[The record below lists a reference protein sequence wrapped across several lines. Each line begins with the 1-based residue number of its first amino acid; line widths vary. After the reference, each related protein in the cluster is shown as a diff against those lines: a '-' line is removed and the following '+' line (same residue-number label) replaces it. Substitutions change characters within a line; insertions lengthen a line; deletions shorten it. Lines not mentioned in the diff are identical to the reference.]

1 MLNYA
6 YTNFGGY
13 FWMIAIAALTY
24 LVMTVVKK
32 TFTPITKKL
41 TSTDKE
47 RRFVNVL
54 LGIVFSVAVG
64 LGVGNLG
71 NFLFSTDV
79 HFMWFVGGGLLSNYA
94 NLVVRK
100 YKDADSAA
108 FAKAF
113 IAAMN
118 ESNMDVSEAD
128 LPTLTEQIGV
138 IVKAYAD
145 NNANSRKSKI
155 RGVASSI
162 TGSVEITDDEAREL
176 EKHINAIKSSGK
188 FDANAIANLDTAYA
202 KAKADGKI
210 TVAAKANLEAVIRA
224 IHNATNI

>member
-1 MLNYA
+1 MLNFA

-13 FWMIAIAALTY
+13 FWMVGIAILTY
-24 LVMTVVKK
+24 VVMMVVKK

-41 TSTDKE
+41 ASTDKE
-47 RRFVNVL
+47 RRFANAA
-54 LGIVFSVAVG
+54 LGIILSVAIG
-64 LGVGNLG
+64 LGLGKIGNM
-71 NFLFSTDV
+71 LFATDV
-79 HFMWFVGGGLLSNYA
+79 YFMWFVGGGLLAHYA
-94 NLVVRK
+94 NLLVRK
-100 YKDADSAA
+100 FTDADASA

-113 IAAMN
+113 IKAMN

-128 LPTLTEQIGV
+128 LPVLTEQIDI

-145 NNANSRKSKI
+145 NNENSRKAKI
-155 RGVASSI
+155 RGVASGI
-162 TGSVEITDDEAREL
+162 AGSVEITDDEQKEL

-188 FDANAIANLDTAYA
+188 FDAGAIANLDTAYA

-210 TVAAKANLEAVIRA
+210 TVAEKATLEAVIRA

>member
-6 YTNFGGY
+6 YSNFGGY
-13 FWMIAIAALTY
+13 FWMIAIAAITY
-24 LVMTVVKK
+24 LIMTVVKK

-54 LGIVFSVAVG
+54 LGIALSAAVG
-64 LGVGNLG
+64 LGIGNFG
-71 NFLFSTDV
+71 NFLFATDV
-79 HFMWFVGGGLLSNYA
+79 HFMWFVAGGALANYA
-94 NLVVRK
+94 NLIVRK
-100 YKDADSAA
+100 YKDADASA
-108 FAKAF
+108 FANAF
-113 IAAMN
+113 IKAMN
-118 ESNMDVSEAD
+118 ESNMDVTVDD
-128 LPTLTEQIGV
+128 LPVLTEQIDV

-145 NNANSRKSKI
+145 NNANSRKSKL
-155 RGVASSI
+155 RGVASGI

-176 EKHINAIKSSGK
+176 DKHINAIKSSGK
-188 FDANAIANLDTAYA
+188 FDANAISNLDAAYA

-210 TVAAKANLEAVIRA
+210 TVAEKANLEAVIRA

>member
-6 YTNFGGY
+6 YSNFGGY
-13 FWMIAIAALTY
+13 FWMIAIAAITY
-24 LVMTVVKK
+24 LIMTVVKK

-54 LGIVFSVAVG
+54 LGIALSVAVG
-64 LGVGNLG
+64 LGIGNLG
-71 NFLFSTDV
+71 NFLFATDV
-79 HFMWFVGGGLLSNYA
+79 HFMWFVAGGALANYA
-94 NLVVRK
+94 NLIVRK
-100 YKDADSAA
+100 YKDAETSA

-155 RGVASSI
+155 RGVASGI
-162 TGSVEITDDEAREL
+162 TGSVEITDDEQKEL

-210 TVAAKANLEAVIRA
+210 TVAEKANLEAVIRA

>member
-13 FWMIAIAALTY
+13 FWMVGIAFITY
-24 LVMTVVKK
+24 FIMTVVKR

-41 TSTDKE
+41 VSNEKE
-47 RRFVNVL
+47 RRFVNAL
-54 LGIVFSVAVG
+54 LGVVFCAGFGYAVG
-64 LGVGNLG
+64 EVGE
-71 NFLFSTDV
+71 FLFAVDLN
-79 HFMWFVGGGLLSNYA
+79 FMWFVAGGLLAHYA
-94 NLVVRK
+94 NLLIRK
-100 YKDADSAA
+100 YKDAEASA

-113 IAAMN
+113 ITAMN
-118 ESNMDVSEAD
+118 ESNMDVSEDD
-128 LPTLTEQIGV
+128 LPTLTEQIGI

-145 NNANSRKSKI
+145 NNANSRKSKL
-155 RGVASSI
+155 RGVASGI
-162 TGSVEITDDEAREL
+162 TGSVEITDDEQKEL

-188 FDANAIANLDTAYA
+188 FDPVALANLDAAYA

-210 TVAAKANLEAVIRA
+210 TVAEKANLEAVIRA

>member
-6 YTNFGGY
+6 YSNFGGY
-13 FWMIAIAALTY
+13 FWMIIIAALTY
-24 LVMTVVKK
+24 LIMTVVKK

-41 TSTDKE
+41 TSTNKE

-54 LGIVFSVAVG
+54 LGIVFSVAIG
-64 LGVGNLG
+64 WGVGNLG
-71 NFLFSTDV
+71 NFLFATDV
-79 HFMWFVGGGLLSNYA
+79 HFMWFVGGGALANYA

-108 FAKAF
+108 FASAF
-113 IAAMN
+113 IVAMN
-118 ESNMDVSEAD
+118 ESNMDVSEDD

-145 NNANSRKSKI
+145 NNANSRKSKL
-155 RGVASSI
+155 RNVASSI
-162 TGSVEITDDEAREL
+162 TGSIEITDDEQKEL
-176 EKHINAIKSSGK
+176 EKHIEAIKSSGK
-188 FDANAIANLDTAYA
+188 FDAAALANLDNAYA

-210 TVAAKANLEAVIRA
+210 TVAEKARLEEVIRA

>member
-13 FWMIAIAALTY
+13 FWMIAITALTY

-54 LGIVFSVAVG
+54 LGIVLSVAVG
-64 LGVGNLG
+64 LGFGNLG

-79 HFMWFVGGGLLSNYA
+79 HFMWFVAGGALANYA

-138 IVKAYAD
+138 IV
-145 NNANSRKSKI
+145 
-155 RGVASSI
+155 
-162 TGSVEITDDEAREL
+162 
-176 EKHINAIKSSGK
+176 
-188 FDANAIANLDTAYA
+188 
-202 KAKADGKI
+202 
-210 TVAAKANLEAVIRA
+210 
-224 IHNATNI
+224 

>member
-24 LVMTVVKK
+24 LVMVVVKK

-79 HFMWFVGGGLLSNYA
+79 HFMWFVAGGALANYA

-145 NNANSRKSKI
+145 NNANSRKSKL
-155 RGVASSI
+155 RGVASGI

-210 TVAAKANLEAVIRA
+210 TVAEKANLEAVIRA